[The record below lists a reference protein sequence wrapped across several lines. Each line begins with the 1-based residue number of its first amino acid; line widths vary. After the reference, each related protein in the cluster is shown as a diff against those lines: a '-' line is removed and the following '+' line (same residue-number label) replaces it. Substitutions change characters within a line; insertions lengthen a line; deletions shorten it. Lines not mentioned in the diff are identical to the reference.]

1 MLSVV
6 ALFSGI
12 SIVTVIISV
21 AYLVVQ
27 IIANWIMLEKAG
39 EKGWKS
45 IIPFYGDYT
54 LYKVVWQ
61 PKMYWIYLV
70 LVIVEAVFEYLADRV
85 FPIIALGTVFTIV
98 QMVFLILSLIV
109 QFYLCRK
116 LAFSFGKSSGFAV
129 GLFFLYPIFSMI
141 LAFGSSRF
149 IGKSNTTTYL

>member
-1 MLSVV
+1 MLSAV

-27 IIANWIMLEKAG
+27 IIANWILLEKAG

-70 LVIVEAVFEYLADRV
+70 LVIVEAVIEYLAERV

-109 QFYLCRK
+109 QFYFCRK

>member
-1 MLSVV
+1 MVTI
-6 ALFSGI
+6 LF
-12 SIVTVIISV
+12 T
-21 AYLVVQ
+21 
-27 IIANWIMLEKAG
+27 
-39 EKGWKS
+39 KS
-45 IIPFYGDYT
+45 YGSR
-54 LYKVVWQ
+54 KC
-61 PKMYWIYLV
+61 I
-70 LVIVEAVFEYLADRV
+70 EYLADRV

>member
-1 MLSVV
+1 MLSAV

-27 IIANWIMLEKAG
+27 IIANWILLEKAG

-70 LVIVEAVFEYLADRV
+70 LVIVEAVIEYLADRV

-109 QFYLCRK
+109 QFYFCRK

-149 IGKSNTTTYL
+149 ISKSNTTTYL